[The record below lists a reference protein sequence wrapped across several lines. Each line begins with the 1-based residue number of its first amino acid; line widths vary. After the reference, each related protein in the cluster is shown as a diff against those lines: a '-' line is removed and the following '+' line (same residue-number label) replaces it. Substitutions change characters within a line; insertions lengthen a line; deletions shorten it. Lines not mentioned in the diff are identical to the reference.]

1 MPKAGFAKS
10 YFIYPQETGPDTGTC
25 IHECLV
31 VDLSW
36 SFYFHFYFI
45 DPPEMDYQE
54 YLSSVRI
61 ISLFSF
67 IFLFSCEVPDAELSE

>member
-10 YFIYPQETGPDTGTC
+10 YFIYLQETGPDTGTC
-25 IHECLV
+25 IHECPV

-45 DPPEMDYQE
+45 DLPEMDYQE

-61 ISLFSF
+61 VFISISTLL
-67 IFLFSCEVPDAELSE
+67 ILQKLIIRNI